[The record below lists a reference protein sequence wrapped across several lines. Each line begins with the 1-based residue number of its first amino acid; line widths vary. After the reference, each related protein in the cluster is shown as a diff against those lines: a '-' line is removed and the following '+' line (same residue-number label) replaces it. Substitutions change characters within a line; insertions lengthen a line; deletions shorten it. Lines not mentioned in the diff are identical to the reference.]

1 MTPIKISASLAAA
14 PLDRLGE
21 VVHAL
26 TAAGVDYLHF
36 DIEDGVFVPVM
47 TLGTKLIADLRPLT
61 PLPFDVHLMMVNP
74 QWLIPDLVR
83 MGANRISVHYEACP
97 YPRRTL
103 RQIVEAGARAG
114 IALNPATPL
123 PDLAYLRPYLD
134 FILILTSEPEGP
146 DCPFLPD
153 VVAKVRQGKHQ
164 PGLEDV
170 EWVVDGGINAQ
181 NLHQVVTAGAHTLV
195 IGRALFKDNAV
206 SDNLQRLRDAIA
218 EVSSHAA
225 SA

>member
-1 MTPIKISASLAAA
+1 MTRVKISASLAAA

-26 TAAGVDYLHF
+26 TAAQVDYVHF
-36 DIEDGVFVPVM
+36 DVEDGVFVPVM

-74 QWLIPDLVR
+74 EWLISDLVR

-103 RQIVEAGARAG
+103 RKIVESGAQAG

-123 PDLAYLRPYLD
+123 PDLAYLRPYLS
-134 FILILTSEPEGP
+134 FVLILTSEPEVP

-153 VVAKVRQGKHQ
+153 VVEKVRRGKRQ
-164 PGLEDV
+164 PGLEGV

-181 NLHQVVTAGAHTLV
+181 NLHQVVAAGADTLV
-195 IGRALFKDNAV
+195 IGRALFKDNA
-206 SDNLQRLRDAIA
+206 IA
-218 EVSSHAA
+218 ENLRHLRRVLSEAGSYAA